1 MAEPVLEVF
10 NVVEAAVA
18 LFMVT
23 LAATVVIMTALAAGA
38 LVALVTIRALGFAE
52 GVPPDAPLLAVL
64 ASTPTP
70 VIIVIILQ
78 AGSLASTTE
87 FMLDI
92 NLMLIFA
99 TL

>member
-1 MAEPVLEVF
+1 MEVF

-38 LVALVTIRALGFAE
+38 LAALVTIRALGIAE
-52 GVPPDAPLLAVL
+52 GVPPDDPLLAVL